1 MKRQETRFSYV
12 YEDLKKRIVSGQFQP
27 GSKLPSSRNL
37 CEEYNV
43 GIATIM
49 RVLDTLK
56 AEEFIDI
63 QIRQAPV
70 VLPHNL
76 TGPGITAILEQRDSI
91 LQVYE
96 TYGRLLP
103 YLLVFASHNCSVES
117 MPHYRQAQ
125 RAAQQGICSE
135 SWKALIALTRDILS
149 ASHNPLL
156 CDLHTAFELQGN
168 FAYFLEKCSFS
179 QDIMYRRP
187 TFEPQSIIEVLS
199 ERDPVEQYHHL
210 KALYQDMS
218 AIITEIFIQMS
229 GSVAKIPTQTPAA
242 FEWNPLRG
250 KDYYYSRI
258 VRDLTR
264 KIGTGIY
271 QAGTYLP
278 YEAQLAK
285 QYGVSAYTV
294 RKALDLLEQRG
305 YTKTLNGKGTM
316 VLTPDQLNTKQSLMD
331 FTTKRDAL
339 TYLYSLQLMVLLSY
353 PVAACAAPHFNEN
366 DLVVL
371 GDQIK
376 KPGIALTS
384 LFQMISK
391 HLFLE
396 PLQAIWHETSKIT
409 EWGFYFAFYPQ
420 GTDAIGQLNEITRR
434 AYHCLRSGKSAEF
447 AENLADSYRM
457 ILASVQAYMVKQY
470 NFTEALSVQV
480 PSRDSI
486 K

>member
-12 YEDLKKRIVSGQFQP
+12 YEDLKKRIASGQFRP
-27 GSKLPSSRNL
+27 GSRLPSSRNL

-43 GIATIM
+43 GIATIT

-56 AEEFIDI
+56 AEKLIDI

-76 TGPGITAILEQRDSI
+76 TGPGVSTILEQRDSI

-103 YLLVFASHNCSVES
+103 YLLVFAAHKCSVEN

-135 SWKALIALTRDILS
+135 SWKALIALTRDILGF
-149 ASHNPLL
+149 SHNPLL

-179 QDIMYRRP
+179 QDIMYRKP
-187 TFEPQSIIEVLS
+187 TFEPQSIIDVLS

-229 GSVAKIPTQTPAA
+229 NSVTQVPAQVPVS

-250 KDYYYSRI
+250 KDYYYTRI

-264 KIGTGIY
+264 KIGTGVY
-271 QAGTYLP
+271 PAGTYLP

-285 QYGVSAYTV
+285 QYDVSASTV
-294 RKALDLLEQRG
+294 RKALGLLEQRG

-316 VLTPDQLNTKQSLMD
+316 VLTPDQINTEQALLD
-331 FTTKRDAL
+331 FTTKRDTL
-339 TYLYSLQLMVLLSY
+339 IYLHSLQLMVLLSY
-353 PVAACAAPHFNEN
+353 PVAAYTAPRFNED
-366 DLVVL
+366 DLKQL
-371 GDQIK
+371 AIHIK

-384 LFQMISK
+384 LFQMILK
-391 HLFLE
+391 HLSLE
-396 PLQAIWHETSKIT
+396 PLQVIWQETSQLT

-420 GTDAIGQLNEITRR
+420 GSDVIGRLNEITRS
-434 AYHCLRSGKSAEF
+434 AYRCLRSGNNAGF
-447 AENLADSYRM
+447 AECLADSYRL
-457 ILASVQAYMVKQY
+457 ILTSVQAHMVEKHH
-470 NFTEALSVQV
+470 FTEALSVQV
-480 PSRDSI
+480 PDRDSL

>member
-1 MKRQETRFSYV
+1 M
-12 YEDLKKRIVSGQFQP
+12 
-27 GSKLPSSRNL
+27 
-37 CEEYNV
+37 
-43 GIATIM
+43 
-49 RVLDTLK
+49 
-56 AEEFIDI
+56 
-63 QIRQAPV
+63 
-70 VLPHNL
+70 
-76 TGPGITAILEQRDSI
+76 
-91 LQVYE
+91 
-96 TYGRLLP
+96 
-103 YLLVFASHNCSVES
+103 
-117 MPHYRQAQ
+117 
-125 RAAQQGICSE
+125 
-135 SWKALIALTRDILS
+135 TRDILS

-156 CDLHTAFELQGN
+156 CDLHTAFDLQGN

-187 TFEPQSIIEVLS
+187 TFEPRSIIEVLS
-199 ERDPVEQYHHL
+199 ERDPVEQYHRL

-229 GSVAKIPTQTPAA
+229 GSVAKVPTQTPAA

-294 RKALDLLEQRG
+294 RKALSLLEQRG

-316 VLTPDQLNTKQSLMD
+316 VLTPDQLNTEQSLMD

-353 PVAACAAPHFNEN
+353 PVAAYAAPHFSEN
-366 DLVVL
+366 DLIVL
-371 GDQIK
+371 ADQIK
-376 KPGIALTS
+376 KPRIALTS

-391 HLFLE
+391 HLSLE
-396 PLQAIWHETSKIT
+396 PLQVIWHETSQIT
-409 EWGFYFAFYPQ
+409 EWGFYLAFYPH
-420 GTDAIGQLNEITRR
+420 GADAIEQLNEITRR
-434 AYHCLRSGKSAEF
+434 AYHCLRSGKNAEF

-457 ILASVQAYMVKQY
+457 ILASVQAYMVEQY

-480 PSRDSI
+480 PDRDSL